1 MDNLLEKYIEKLEC
15 IATEREYDKA
25 VQELVQTLA
34 EQGYSVQVCQN
45 VKQKG
50 KYIKNVFSDEV
61 NKEKMLSA
69 KENLSDY
76 LKMLLYEEKQTS
88 TGADVEKY
96 IRNFCM
102 FLEALTEKKADRRA
116 TLQETVLREIKIQ
129 NEYDLQHLLYAVLK
143 PLYPDIRSEVSE
155 DSGVGTIRSD
165 IEIPTLGLILEAK
178 CTREKMNLKKLTEEI
193 EADIVHYQAE
203 QIIFYVY
210 DKEKIVKDKQNYE
223 NQFSRMFDGKKVRL
237 IVQQPINI

>member
-1 MDNLLEKYIEKLEC
+1 MGNLLEQYIEKLKPVVME
-15 IATEREYDKA
+15 TEYDT
-25 VQELVQTLA
+25 VVRELVQTLA
-34 EQGYSVQVCQN
+34 EQGYPVQVCQN

-50 KYIKNVFSDEV
+50 KYIKNRFSDEV

-69 KENLSDY
+69 KENLLDY
-76 LKMLLYEEKQTS
+76 LKVVLDEEKRIS
-88 TGADVEKY
+88 AGDDVEKY
-96 IRNFCM
+96 LRNFYM
-102 FLEALTEKKADRRA
+102 FLEALTEREPDKRA
-116 TLQETVLREIKIQ
+116 TLTEPVLQAVKIQ

-143 PLYPDIRSEVSE
+143 PLYSDIRSEVSA

-165 IEIPTLGLILEAK
+165 VEIPALGLILEAK
-178 CTREKMNLKKLTEEI
+178 CTREKMSLKKLTEEI
-193 EADIVHYQAE
+193 EADIVHYQAD